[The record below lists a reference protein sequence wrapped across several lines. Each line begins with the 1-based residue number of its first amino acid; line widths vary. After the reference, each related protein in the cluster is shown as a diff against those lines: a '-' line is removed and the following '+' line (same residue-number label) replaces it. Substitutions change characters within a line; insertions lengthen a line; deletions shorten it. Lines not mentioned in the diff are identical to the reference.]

1 MGQLLVRNLPD
12 ETIAAIKA
20 RAARNNRSVEAE
32 HRAILSEATIS
43 EVEPPWGPN
52 RKAEWFEQA
61 RLLREELAGRT
72 FTPSEDIIR
81 ELRDEP

>member
-1 MGQLLVRNLPD
+1 MGQLLVRNLP
-12 ETIAAIKA
+12 EATIAAIKA

-32 HRAILSEATIS
+32 HRAILSEATKS

-52 RKAEWFEQA
+52 RKALFVEEA
-61 RLLREELAGRT
+61 RRLRGELAGRK

-81 ELRDEP
+81 ALRDEP